1 MQITDLNNSLLKA
14 MTTGEGKKQSSAS
27 ESFADMIKTASAK
40 PEVKSVTAGKDDVAA
55 DYRQQTSSVEVKTA
69 DKTANRSA
77 SADEAKSEPK
87 EKPTKNQ
94 SQSKKTSKDDTQAD
108 NAVVSDNK
116 ASQSQAQETMPTENP
131 DEAVVA
137 PIVDENGDMTTEIVE
152 PVAGYVAMP
161 LLEVEP
167 VVVSVE
173 PIAVSV
179 EPENVVPV
187 VIAEEN
193 VVPQMSE
200 NAQTAEVVVPS
211 VTPVVADENIEQP
224 QVMVQEDAPV
234 EAEVVAAPTVANQV
248 LPVDNQ
254 VEILPEEVIVAQEEK
269 IAELLPEDTAV
280 AVKVAV
286 KEDKVTD
293 SLTDKPLTPL
303 FDEVVEV
310 EPTAIQDDMPEVQ
323 PEVKVEPQKNETSV
337 QPQAAVLNVA
347 EDAANVEV
355 ETQAEVAVTR
365 VESAVLSSSQTFVA
379 GEGARSMNAVNQNT
393 TADTSFKD
401 AYDKGLT
408 REVAEQIKVNITQSA
423 IKGVDKIEIQLK
435 PVELGHLEIK
445 MQISK
450 DGRLQAHIVASDANT
465 MELLQKD
472 LSALKQAFDNAGFQT
487 EDGSFSFSYRGDE
500 QNNNERERLR
510 TFIGEVIT
518 QDVAEETAANDYIG
532 VDGVNIRV

>member
-55 DYRQQTSSVEVKTA
+55 DYQQQTSSVEVKTA

-77 SADEAKSEPK
+77 SADEAKPEPK
-87 EKPTKNQ
+87 EKPAKNQ

-108 NAVVSDNK
+108 NTVVSDNK
-116 ASQSQAQETMPTENP
+116 AAQPQAQKNMPTENP
-131 DEAVVA
+131 DEAVVT
-137 PIVDENGDMTTEIVE
+137 PVVDENGDMVAEIVE
-152 PVAGYVAMP
+152 PVVGYVTMP
-161 LLEVEP
+161 VLEVEP
-167 VVVSVE
+167 V
-173 PIAVSV
+173 AVSV

-200 NAQTAEVVVPS
+200 NAQPAEVVVPS

-224 QVMVQEDAPV
+224 QAMVQEDAPI
-234 EAEVVAAPTVANQV
+234 EAEVVAAPTVAKQV
-248 LPVDNQ
+248 LPTDNQ
-254 VEILPEEVIVAQEEK
+254 VEILPEEVIAAQEEK

-280 AVKVAV
+280 AVKVSV

-310 EPTAIQDDMPEVQ
+310 EPTAIQDDMSEVQ
-323 PEVKVEPQKNETSV
+323 PEVKVEPQKAETSV
-337 QPQAAVLNVA
+337 QPQAAVLNMA
-347 EDAANVEV
+347 EDVANVEV
-355 ETQAEVAVTR
+355 KTQAEVAVTR
-365 VESAVLSSSQTFVA
+365 VESAALSSSQTFVA

-393 TADTSFKD
+393 AADTSFKD

-435 PVELGHLEIK
+435 PAELGHLEIK

>member
-27 ESFADMIKTASAK
+27 ESFADMIKTASPK

-55 DYRQQTSSVEVKTA
+55 DYQQQTSSVEVKAT

-77 SADEAKSEPK
+77 SADEAKAEPK
-87 EKPTKNQ
+87 EKPAKNQ

-108 NAVVSDNK
+108 NTVVSDNK
-116 ASQSQAQETMPTENP
+116 ASQSQASETTSTENP

-137 PIVDENGDMTTEIVE
+137 PVVDENGDMVAEIVE

-161 LLEVEP
+161 VLEVE
-167 VVVSVE
+167 SV
-173 PIAVSV
+173 AVSV
-179 EPENVVPV
+179 EPDNVASVMDVAENVVS
-187 VIAEEN
+187 
-193 VVPQMSE
+193 QMSE
-200 NAQTAEVVVPS
+200 TAQPAEVIIPS
-211 VTPVVADENIEQP
+211 VTSVAADENIEQP
-224 QVMVQEDAPV
+224 QAMVQEDAPV
-234 EAEVVAAPTVANQV
+234 EVEVVAAPTVAKQV
-248 LPVDNQ
+248 LPTDNQ
-254 VEILPEEVIVAQEEK
+254 VEILPEEVVAAQEEK

-280 AVKVAV
+280 AVKVSV
-286 KEDKVTD
+286 TEDKVTD
-293 SLTDKPLTPL
+293 SLTDKPLMPL

-310 EPTAIQDDMPEVQ
+310 EPTTIQDDISEVQ
-323 PEVKVEPQKNETSV
+323 PEVKVESQKAETSV

-347 EDAANVEV
+347 EDVANVAV

-365 VESAVLSSSQTFVA
+365 TESSALPSSQAFVA

-393 TADTSFKD
+393 AADTSFKD

-423 IKGVDKIEIQLK
+423 IKGVDKIEIKLK
-435 PVELGHLEIK
+435 PAELGHLEIK

-472 LSALKQAFDNAGFQT
+472 LSILKQAFDNAGFQT

>member
-1 MQITDLNNSLLKA
+1 MQITDLNNSLLKV

-77 SADEAKSEPK
+77 SAAEAKSEPK
-87 EKPTKNQ
+87 EKPAKNQ
-94 SQSKKTSKDDTQAD
+94 SQSKKTSKDDTRAD

-116 ASQSQAQETMPTENP
+116 AAQSQAQETMPTENP
-131 DEAVVA
+131 DEAVVV
-137 PIVDENGDMTTEIVE
+137 PVVDENGDMTTEIVE

-167 VVVSVE
+167 V
-173 PIAVSV
+173 AV
-179 EPENVVPV
+179 EPENMAAVMDV
-187 VIAEEN
+187 AEN

-200 NAQTAEVVVPS
+200 NAQPAEVVVPS

-224 QVMVQEDAPV
+224 QAVVQEYAPV

-254 VEILPEEVIVAQEEK
+254 VEILPEEVIAAQEEK

-280 AVKVAV
+280 AVKVSV

-310 EPTAIQDDMPEVQ
+310 EPTAIQDDMSEVQ
-323 PEVKVEPQKNETSV
+323 PEVKVEPQKAETSV

-347 EDAANVEV
+347 EDASGAEV
-355 ETQAEVAVTR
+355 EAQTEVAAPR
-365 VESAVLSSSQTFVA
+365 VETASLSSSQVFAT
-379 GEGARSMNAVNQNT
+379 GEGARSANVANQNT
-393 TADTSFKD
+393 AADTSFKD
-401 AYDKGLT
+401 VYDKGLT

-435 PVELGHLEIK
+435 PAELGHLEIK

-472 LSALKQAFDNAGFQT
+472 LSSLKQAFDNAGFQT

-510 TFIGEVIT
+510 TFIGEVIA

-532 VDGVNIRV
+532 ADGVNIRV

>member
-1 MQITDLNNSLLKA
+1 MQITDLNSSLLKA

-87 EKPTKNQ
+87 EKLAKNQ

-108 NAVVSDNK
+108 NTVVSDNK

-137 PIVDENGDMTTEIVE
+137 PVVDENGDMTTEIVE

-167 VVVSVE
+167 VAVE
-173 PIAVSV
+173 PVAISV

-200 NAQTAEVVVPS
+200 NAQPAEVVVPS

-224 QVMVQEDAPV
+224 QTMVQEDAPV
-234 EAEVVAAPTVANQV
+234 EAEAVAAPTVAKQV
-248 LPVDNQ
+248 LSTGNQ
-254 VEILPEEVIVAQEEK
+254 VEILPEEVIAAQEEK

-280 AVKVAV
+280 TVKVSV

-310 EPTAIQDDMPEVQ
+310 EPTAIQDDMSEVQ
-323 PEVKVEPQKNETSV
+323 PEVKVEPQKAETSV
-337 QPQAAVLNVA
+337 QPQATVLNVT

-355 ETQAEVAVTR
+355 KTQAEVAVTR
-365 VESAVLSSSQTFVA
+365 VESAALSSSQTFVA

-393 TADTSFKD
+393 AADTSFKD

-435 PVELGHLEIK
+435 PAELGHLEIK

-472 LSALKQAFDNAGFQT
+472 LSTLKQAFDNAGFQT